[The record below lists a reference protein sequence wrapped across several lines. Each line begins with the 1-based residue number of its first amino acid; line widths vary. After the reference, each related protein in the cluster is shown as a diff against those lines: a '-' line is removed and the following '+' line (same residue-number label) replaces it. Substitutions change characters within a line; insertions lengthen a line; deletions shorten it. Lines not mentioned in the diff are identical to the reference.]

1 MPARPRGRW
10 FVRCPNGRGLCR
22 GLHLFYRILEHL
34 SVRGDNTMKARRVLA
49 GGIIFTHLIMVSNAY
64 SYGRQTHQAVASFFW
79 CVLMALRSRSARSN
93 RVNLN
98 LSSKTPP
105 VRFRMSRK
113 SMEMKMQLD
122 QTTSHGVLLS
132 GIQMLVS
139 LFIPVSSGGCTLKT
153 QKTREPA
160 LVKKAG
166 SLVKT
171 C

>member
-1 MPARPRGRW
+1 MRLTR
-10 FVRCPNGRGLCR
+10 F
-22 GLHLFYRILEHL
+22 EL
-34 SVRGDNTMKARRVLA
+34 S
-49 GGIIFTHLIMVSNAY
+49 
-64 SYGRQTHQAVASFFW
+64 
-79 CVLMALRSRSARSN
+79 
-93 RVNLN
+93 
-98 LSSKTPP
+98 
-105 VRFRMSRK
+105 MSRK